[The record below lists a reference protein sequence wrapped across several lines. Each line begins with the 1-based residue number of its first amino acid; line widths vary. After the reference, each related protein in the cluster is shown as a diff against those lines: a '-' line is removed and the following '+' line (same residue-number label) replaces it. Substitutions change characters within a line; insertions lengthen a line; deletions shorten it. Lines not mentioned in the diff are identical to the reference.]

1 MPIGEICNRDV
12 VIVRRKDSILDAAKL
27 MRQYHVR
34 GLVVVEDRDGEVA
47 PVGIVTDRDLVVELI
62 AKEVPLDSV
71 FVEDVMSPELFS
83 VSESRGIWDT
93 IQYMR
98 GRGIRRVVVVNE
110 RETLLGILS
119 IEDLLELLADE
130 LSDLA
135 RLFVRERDREKE
147 TRE

>member
-27 MRQYHVR
+27 MLQYHVR
-34 GLVVVEDRDGEVA
+34 GLVVVEDRDGQVA